1 MVHGGDSQLAAC
13 GPSHAL
19 HNILSGSR
27 CFDMPTV
34 QISGWCRY
42 LLSIDMKSFRDVQKQ
57 EFSTVIMGVAIL
69 FSVTE
74 MLGDLLSCASD
85 TKEGANNAA

>member
-1 MVHGGDSQLAAC
+1 
-13 GPSHAL
+13 
-19 HNILSGSR
+19 
-27 CFDMPTV
+27 
-34 QISGWCRY
+34 
-42 LLSIDMKSFRDVQKQ
+42 MKSFRDVQKQ